1 MTTTERSSADSTS
14 AEQQRAIRTP
24 SYKSVALP
32 AEHGSWSLVSEPI
45 LLGLLVAPTLAGLTM
60 AVAAF
65 TVFLINRP
73 RKVYWADRRRGR
85 AYARTALAMRFVL
98 IFGAIALVASA
109 ITFALEGWRPFAP
122 FLLAAPLLL
131 IFMAYDQ
138 RPGRFWQ
145 AELAA
150 PAAFAAVATAIGLA
164 GGMAWQ
170 PALGLWGFMIARAVP
185 AIIFVRARLRLDKG
199 KTAGPG
205 ESIPVTIATHVLA
218 VVGVSALVWIG
229 WLPWTAVLAA
239 VFLLARAIWG
249 LSEYRWRSSVKALG
263 FLETAFG
270 TLSVLMV
277 AIGVWLS

>member
-1 MTTTERSSADSTS
+1 M
-14 AEQQRAIRTP
+14 IRTP

-45 LLGLLVAPTLAGLTM
+45 LLGLLVAPTLAGFAL

-65 TVFLINRP
+65 ATFLINRP
-73 RKVYWADRRRGR
+73 FKVYLTDRRRGR
-85 AYARTALAMRFVL
+85 TFERTVLARRFAL
-98 IFGAIALVASA
+98 IFGGIALVAAA
-109 ITFALEGWRPFAP
+109 ITFALAGWRPFVP
-122 FLLAAPLLL
+122 FVLATPLMLV
-131 IFMAYDQ
+131 FMAYDL

-150 PAAFAAVATAIGLA
+150 PAAFAAVATAIALA

-185 AIIFVRARLRLDKG
+185 AVIFVRARLRLDKG
-199 KTAGPG
+199 KTTGPG
-205 ESIPVTIATHVLA
+205 ESIPATIATHILA

-229 WLPWTAVLAA
+229 WLPWAAVAAA

-249 LSEYRWRSSVKALG
+249 LSEYRWRSSFKALG

-270 TLSVLMV
+270 TLSVLIV
-277 AIGVWLS
+277 AVGFWLN

>member
-1 MTTTERSSADSTS
+1 MTTTEQTSADSIPV
-14 AEQQRAIRTP
+14 EQRRPIRTP

-60 AVAAF
+60 ALSAF

-73 RKVYWADRRRGR
+73 LKVYWTDRRRGR
-85 AYARTALAMRFVL
+85 FYARTGLAMRFL
-98 IFGAIALVASA
+98 LLFGAIALVAA
-109 ITFALEGWRPFAP
+109 VITFALAGWRPFVP
-122 FLLAAPLLL
+122 FLLGAPLLL

-150 PAAFAAVATAIGLA
+150 PAAFAAVATAIALA

-170 PALGLWGFMIARAVP
+170 PALGLWGFAIARAVP
-185 AIIFVRARLRLDKG
+185 AVIFVRARLRLDKG
-199 KTAGPG
+199 KAAGPG
-205 ESIPVTIATHVLA
+205 ESIPATIFTHVLA
-218 VVGVSALVWIG
+218 VIGVLALVWIG
-229 WLPWTAVLAA
+229 WLPWAAVVAA

-249 LSEYRWRSSVKALG
+249 LSEYRWRSSFKALG
-263 FLETAFG
+263 LLETAFG
-270 TLSVLMV
+270 TLSVLIV